1 MIKSL
6 GEIVSENVFQSLN
19 ILVVDDVTFYYSL
32 LRDHLQL
39 LGHVGKLY
47 KANDVPDAISE
58 LKKYRGTDDEIGTI
72 ISDLNMPKHSGLD
85 FIKTI
90 RGSKNYKDIPFI
102 LFTSESESTE
112 IIEAIQAGANG
123 YLIKPWEALLNLRK
137 N

>member
-1 MIKSL
+1 M
-6 GEIVSENVFQSLN
+6 SENVFQNLN
-19 ILVVDDVTFYYSL
+19 ILVVDDVSFYYSL
-32 LRDHLQL
+32 VRDHLQL
-39 LGHVGKLY
+39 LGHVGQLY
-47 KANDVPDAISE
+47 KANDVPEAISE
-58 LKKYRGTDDEIGTI
+58 LKKYRGTEGEIGLI

-123 YLIKPWEALLNLRK
+123 YLIKPWEASELKEKLISALC
-137 N
+137 